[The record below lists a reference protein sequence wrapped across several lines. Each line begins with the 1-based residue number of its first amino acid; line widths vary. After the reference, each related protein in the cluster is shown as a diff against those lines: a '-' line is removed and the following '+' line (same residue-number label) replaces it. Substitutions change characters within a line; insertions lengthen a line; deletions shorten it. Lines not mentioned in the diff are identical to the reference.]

1 MAKLTN
7 LMLMSVYYPYS
18 ARRGKTKDL
27 GSLIRESTI
36 QGKTPSVLQKVNFSH
51 GNEVTTE
58 FIFNADAEQ
67 DSYSYNYAIELNPDD
82 ENILSLWYVIGIQR
96 TTLATA
102 CQYRLTLRRD
112 VVTEYFDKYKNRKF
126 YVEKGWLNAMDSPLL
141 FQPEGIST
149 DKVKKAEYP
158 ISDETRCQWI
168 VGYLPPDFKSTEI
181 SIEQTEDKSPS
192 AVMSFKS
199 KDAFY
204 SYVGAVNTQE
214 SQLAFNSCQ
223 IGVQY
228 KVALPSWAP
237 DNGVMVKD
245 GDSYFSMMYP
255 SPKGGFTSFSY
266 PFLGVSD
273 QRELQE
279 KERDLASQYLGLLD
293 VTASEVWSFL
303 RENADNIPNGY
314 LSANGYLNLKALNG
328 QIIYI
333 EDEKKNYKV
342 GYSSSSFENRKTVY
356 YAKTTSD
363 LFAEVQNVV
372 KAVSTSDGNKMGEN
386 SVVLAYSA
394 DSVKITLTD
403 SPYNSMTLNLP
414 SATSV
419 PTAKNGP
426 YKIFCMPFFDGNV
439 NVGDDVNPLSLKIM
453 SITKEMASR
462 IASAISVQLSEALY
476 DIQILPYCPAREV
489 ITSLV
494 YIKPNS
500 NERTVYEC
508 FALGKGILTFA
519 KDGQGNNVFPI
530 VWTGNDSGTF
540 YRNVGKSRYLGYSLS
555 TSPASFVYKTD
566 DSLDIQELGFA
577 GGIDSKVKDITQL
590 WRLVSPNFQG
600 QAFEFS
606 PQRNNGVSSFRVD
619 FTYKPY
625 APFIIVRPKFS
636 GLYGNDFGDDRGLVC
651 GGDFSMP
658 SSKSEWANYQLRN
671 LNYENIFNRQ
681 YTSMDLALSQERL
694 SGILSSIGG
703 VGQGIA
709 KGAQTGAVGGPIGAI
724 VGGVVGGGLAV
735 GGGIADYQLS
745 EQLRK
750 DRLGS
755 AKDLFRMNLENIQAR
770 PQSLARG
777 GYQITINREFPFLEF
792 YEAPDDEISAIYDN
806 IIYGGMSIGMD
817 MSVKSAIAAKGNSP
831 LSYTW
836 IRGRFDSVASGLSN
850 EVETALS
857 EEFDLGIY
865 MPSILADGN

>member
-1 MAKLTN
+1 
-7 LMLMSVYYPYS
+7 MLLSVNYPYS
-18 ARRGKTKDL
+18 ARRGKVKGLAGLVQESSNL
-27 GSLIRESTI
+27 GTP
-36 QGKTPSVLQKVNFSH
+36 PSVLPKVNFSH

-67 DSYSYNYAIELNPDD
+67 QYRNRNYSYAIELNPDD
-82 ENILSLWYVIGIQR
+82 ETILSLWYVIGIQR

-126 YVEKGWLNAMDSPLL
+126 YAEKGWLNAMDSPLL
-141 FQPEGIST
+141 FQPEGINT

-168 VGYLPPDFKSTEI
+168 VGYLPPDFKSAEI
-181 SIEQTEDKSPS
+181 KIDQTEEKSPS
-192 AVMSFKS
+192 AVMSFKN
-199 KDAFY
+199 KDSFY
-204 SYVGAVNTQE
+204 SYIGALNTSE
-214 SQLAFNSCQ
+214 SQLAFNSYQ

-228 KVALPSWAP
+228 KISIPRWAP
-237 DNGVMVKD
+237 DNGVIVKN
-245 GDSYFSMMYP
+245 GDSYFSRLYP
-255 SPKGGFTSFSY
+255 SPKGDFTSFSY

-273 QRELQE
+273 QRGLQE
-279 KERDLASQYLGLLD
+279 AEIDLASKYLGNIN

-303 RENADNIPNGY
+303 RDNVDNIPTGY
-314 LSANGYLNLKALNG
+314 LSANGYLNLKGLDG

-342 GYSSSSFENRKTVY
+342 SFSSSIFENRKTVY

-363 LFAEVQNVV
+363 LFAKVKNAVKNVT
-372 KAVSTSDGNKMGEN
+372 TSDGEKMGEN

-394 DSVKITLTD
+394 DSVKITLTE
-403 SPYNSMTLNLP
+403 SPYNAMTFTLP
-414 SATSV
+414 SASSV

-426 YKIFCMPFFDGNV
+426 YKIFCLPFFDGNI
-439 NVGDDVNPLSLKIM
+439 NVGSDVNQVTGLKIM
-453 SITKEMASR
+453 KVSKDMASR
-462 IASAISVQLSEALY
+462 IASAISVQLSDSLY
-476 DIQILPYCPAREV
+476 DIQILPYCPARET

-494 YIKPNS
+494 FIKPDS
-500 NERTVYEC
+500 NEKTVYEC

-555 TSPASFVYKTD
+555 TSPASFVYKID
-566 DSLDIQELGFA
+566 DSLDIQELSFA
-577 GGIDSKVKDITQL
+577 GGLDSKVKDITQL
-590 WRLVSPNFQG
+590 WRMVSPNFQG

-625 APFIIVRPKFS
+625 SPFIIVRPKFS

-658 SSKSEWANYQLRN
+658 SNKSEWANYQLRN
-671 LNYENIFNRQ
+671 VNYENIFNRQ

-792 YEAPDDEISAIYDN
+792 YEAPDNEINAIYDN
-806 IIYGGMSIGMD
+806 IIYGGMSIGRD
-817 MSVKSAIAAKGNSP
+817 MSVKAVIAKKGNSP
-831 LSYTW
+831 MSYTW
-836 IRGRFDSVASGLSN
+836 VRGRFDAVPTGLSN
-850 EVETALS
+850 EVQTALN

-865 MPSILADGN
+865 MPSDLADDN